1 MPTTPPTSSKGRPPD
16 SNANSLLNLLNPY
29 ASASISRSLYA
40 GRHAEPESPSTM
52 LLREL
57 QGEGEGDGERSKM
70 EDIDEERERYIPP
83 DRDGLSPTPTPSHR
97 RPSQGRGTMGN
108 PTTTTNI
115 SSSSD
120 EEGDQPPRSLL
131 YDVSGRPKSSRQSR
145 SRNPE
150 TSPGPFKPAHSSST
164 DSMSQ
169 SRSRS
174 RSESTSPGP
183 STISNYA
190 SGLEATNLEPSAA
203 ASTSASTSMAKSPSP
218 PISTAV
224 SPVRHVPTFREVPR
238 PKSPVR
244 AVSGSS
250 KRGTDEGSGYLDPPL
265 SSSTTRKGKGK
276 GKARTTGGRRYHQVA
291 TGDQDGESEEEGKA
305 PAKIGKQGLNEYE
318 KALWQWVNVD
328 DLDGFLQEVSCDG

>member
-1 MPTTPPTSSKGRPPD
+1 
-16 SNANSLLNLLNPY
+16 
-29 ASASISRSLYA
+29 
-40 GRHAEPESPSTM
+40 
-52 LLREL
+52 
-57 QGEGEGDGERSKM
+57 
-70 EDIDEERERYIPP
+70 
-83 DRDGLSPTPTPSHR
+83 
-97 RPSQGRGTMGN
+97 
-108 PTTTTNI
+108 
-115 SSSSD
+115 
-120 EEGDQPPRSLL
+120 
-131 YDVSGRPKSSRQSR
+131 
-145 SRNPE
+145 
-150 TSPGPFKPAHSSST
+150 
-164 DSMSQ
+164 
-169 SRSRS
+169 
-174 RSESTSPGP
+174 
-183 STISNYA
+183 
-190 SGLEATNLEPSAA
+190 
-203 ASTSASTSMAKSPSP
+203 MAKSPSP